1 MRGDWQ
7 VRLGEVGQPEA
18 AQVKRSALLRSRDW
32 LPVHVP
38 PGIAAGDLVTLRR
51 SVVLGEVPGVVV
63 PVQLVPTSGR
73 AQYFPLLPEERSR
86 SMIQPDPHVPLL
98 VLDPAGLTD
107 LGVDREEQ
115 VIVLFNGAPHA
126 IIRGVI
132 ERAGDPEGG
141 RPDQDPGVGV
151 ARST

>member
-1 MRGDWQ
+1 
-7 VRLGEVGQPEA
+7 
-18 AQVKRSALLRSRDW
+18 VKRGALLRMRDW

-38 PGIAAGDLVTLRR
+38 TGIAVGDLIILRR
-51 SVVLGEVPGVVV
+51 GVGPGGDVPGVVV
-63 PVQLVPTSGR
+63 PVQLTSADGR
-73 AQYFPLLPEERSR
+73 AQYFPLLPTSGSR

-107 LGVDREEQ
+107 LGVDCEAQ

-132 ERAGDPEGG
+132 ERAGGAEGG
-141 RPDQDPGVGV
+141 RPGQDPGL
-151 ARST
+151 

>member
-1 MRGDWQ
+1 MR
-7 VRLGEVGQPEA
+7 LAEVGQPEA
-18 AQVKRSALLRSRDW
+18 AQVKRNAILRSRDW
-32 LPVHVP
+32 LPIHVP
-38 PGIAAGDLVTLRR
+38 PGIAVGDLVTLRR
-51 SVVLGEVPGVVV
+51 SVGAGGEVPGVVV
-63 PVQLVPTSGR
+63 PVQLASADGR
-73 AQYFPLLPEERSR
+73 AQYFPLLPAPGSR

-107 LGVDREEQ
+107 LGVDCEEQ

-126 IIRGVI
+126 IIRGDV

-141 RPDQDPGVGV
+141 RPDQDPGDGM